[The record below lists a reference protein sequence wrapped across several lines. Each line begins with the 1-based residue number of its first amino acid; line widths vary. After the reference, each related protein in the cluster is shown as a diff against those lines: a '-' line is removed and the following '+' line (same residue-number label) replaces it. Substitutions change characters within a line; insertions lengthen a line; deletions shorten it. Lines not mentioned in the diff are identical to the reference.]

1 MLSYVGFG
9 IMGVAFLLL
18 LLNLVTDIV
27 GMIIILVGAFF
38 AIIPLFGKIQFGRRK
53 LISKYKVLPIID
65 DVYAIKTCDGKVVF
79 KYLDYED
86 NDNEV
91 IDLLIDR
98 NEVVEIFELEEP
110 ILKIYE
116 GTAADEKIRNLLIA
130 GRGFDSETEAENWL
144 SEIGIT
150 E

>member
-86 NDNEV
+86 NDKEV

-116 GTAADEKIRNLLIA
+116 EKAKRNFFSLPVV
-130 GRGFDSETEAENWL
+130 ETRYIEVL
-144 SEIGIT
+144 EIPVNTIIT
-150 E
+150 K